1 MKNTSGKHIYISKFI
16 KLSLSVFMLFTCIH
30 FTSVKADEIETLT
43 INYVVV
49 GDVDGGNLKKDR
61 TETVNLKEGGTP
73 QGNIAEVSSYYEFL
87 GWYSSEDCS
96 ETSLKTTEL
105 TFVPTAPEGGWTT
118 DTVTYYAKFHYKD
131 DCLKTV
137 TANYYWIGDKD
148 NPNKQ
153 PIAKSDVVATNKKSG
168 EQVKK
173 TSPGIDSY
181 TPVKESETITVW
193 GNVENNTIDLYYYKN
208 VVLESNSATFEYDKK
223 EHSVSGYK
231 VKVSGEETE
240 LTFDGISASAT
251 ATEKGTY
258 DVNFSKE
265 DGSAVLGTID
275 TTGKY
280 YVATATPGKL
290 TITDDI
296 VLETTDFTINYNGSV
311 VKGTPPEVFPE
322 DGTTVTYSTDGKSV
336 DDPTKTWS
344 KDRPGIKDVGTLKV
358 DVRAYNRHTVSD
370 VKYGSYTIT
379 VNPLDLNDFLIDVSD
394 IYTEFTYD
402 GQEHLLEPTVI
413 HHGLTDPKL
422 VKDRDYTISYNSNGI
437 DAGEVVVTVKG
448 IGNYTGEV
456 TRTYKINPKP
466 ISLVSG
472 SDEKVYDGKP
482 LTNAEA
488 GYADGSEHFVD
499 GEVKEIKAT
508 GTITDVLTNDEK
520 EVIGTPNTIEV
531 VGNASYKA
539 SNYAIKY
546 DLGTLTVTPI
556 TTPITVDIQANKDTY
571 EYDGKAHSIS
581 GFTAKATGENSELFD
596 GSKDVKLV
604 GDLSDRS
611 YTDANTTDTPVYEVP
626 VVAADFAFSDNFTT
640 VSIGKLS
647 AGSVT
652 ITPKT
657 YYVSTNSAEKVYD
670 GKPLTASG
678 SVVGLVEG
686 DTATFT
692 ITGSQTEIGSSKN
705 TYTDFAFTGDTKATN
720 YVHGKDSIG
729 TLTVVKPAPTPTPT
743 ATSDSKS
750 SSKKSSG
757 WDDGSPFT
765 TDKCGNVF
773 DRWGNKIYEAK
784 GCNVGGYNL
793 VRTSVED

>member
-16 KLSLSVFMLFTCIH
+16 KLALSVFMVFTCIH
-30 FTSVKADEIETLT
+30 FTSVKADERTLT
-43 INYVVV
+43 INYVKV
-49 GDVDGGNLKKDR
+49 GDVDGGDLLNGT
-61 TETVNLKEGGTP
+61 TETVKLNESGIGTP
-73 QGNIAEVSSYYEFL
+73 KGNTAKEMSYHEFL

-96 ETSLKTTEL
+96 EASLITTEL

-118 DTVTYYAKFHYKD
+118 DTVTYYAKFHYRD

-153 PIAKSDVVATNKKSG
+153 PIAKSDVVAINKKSG
-168 EQVKK
+168 EKVTK
-173 TSPGIDSY
+173 TSPNIGSY

-193 GNVENNTIDLYYYKN
+193 GDKENTIDLYYYKN
-208 VVLESNSATFEYDKK
+208 VVLVSNSATFEYDGK
-223 EHSVSGYK
+223 EHTVSGYK
-231 VKVSGEETE
+231 VTVSGEEKE
-240 LTFDGISASAT
+240 LTFDGISASAS

-258 DVNFSKE
+258 DVTFTK
-265 DGSAVLGTID
+265 DGEGDVLGTID

-280 YVATATPGKL
+280 YVATANTGKL

-296 VLETTDFTINYNGSV
+296 VLETTDFEINYTGKV
-311 VKGTPPEVFPE
+311 VRGTPPQVYP
-322 DGTTVTYSTDGKSV
+322 TNSTLSYSTDGG
-336 DDPTKTWS
+336 KTWS
-344 KDRPGIKDVGTLKV
+344 KDLPGIKDVGTLKV
-358 DVRAYNRHTVSD
+358 DVRAYNRDTISEY
-370 VKYGSYTIT
+370 KEGSYTIT
-379 VNPLDLNDFLIDVSD
+379 VTPRALNDVVVKVSEIDA
-394 IYTEFTYD
+394 EFTYD
-402 GQEHLLEPTVI
+402 GQEHKLEPTVKDI
-413 HHGLTDPKL
+413 YVEKDL
-422 VKDRDYTISYNSNGI
+422 VKDKDYTISYNSNGI

-508 GTITDVLTNDEK
+508 GTITDVLTNDKK

-531 VGNASYKA
+531 VGNAGYKA

-546 DLGTLTVTPI
+546 DLGTLTVNPI
-556 TTPITVDIQANKDTY
+556 TTLITVDIQANKDTY

-626 VVAADFAFSDNFTT
+626 VVAADFAFSDNFTK

-692 ITGSQTEIGSSKN
+692 ITGTQTEIGSSKN
-705 TYTDFAFTGDTKATN
+705 TYADFAFTGDTKATN

-729 TLTVVKPAPTPTPT
+729 TLTVVKPAPTPTPTATPT